1 MSLTPWTY
9 TEFMTPALQCR
20 RFMLDESTKRFFNE
34 KREWRAL
41 PLVSTLVWKRPGEA
55 HSPVDHSNTWRSLPL
70 TSTGEWNVHLSFC
83 SAGIMFKA
91 CCPHF
96 HPLANWMYT
105 VREIKLC
112 FSSSFFFF
120 WGQLSQRMSSFFVIK
135 LTRRWLFDFDVFQV
149 RNLFGR
155 SQTKWP
161 QREFS
166 SGVHGSS
173 FILFSSWSSR
183 PIS

>member
-83 SAGIMFKA
+83 SASILFKA
-91 CCPHF
+91 CCPQF

-112 FSSSFFFF
+112 FSSS
-120 WGQLSQRMSSFFVIK
+120 SFFLTTIISENVVLFRHQTNTSATFWFWCFSGTKSFWTKSNQVISVWIFF
-135 LTRRWLFDFDVFQV
+135 RSSWLF
-149 RNLFGR
+149 LY
-155 SQTKWP
+155 
-161 QREFS
+161 
-166 SGVHGSS
+166 
-173 FILFSSWSSR
+173 
-183 PIS
+183 PI